1 LVVLLP
7 FALGLIATRFGTSVN
22 EVRIILR
29 RAFMFS
35 QPRFWPRQLPALL
48 VTNAG
53 IALREA
59 ARILE
64 GESGLLWLLA
74 FVVILLLVR
83 T

>member
-1 LVVLLP
+1 M
-7 FALGLIATRFGTSVN
+7 RFSPKVS
-22 EVRIILR
+22 EVRAILR

-35 QPRFWPRQLPALL
+35 RPRFWPRQLPTLL
-48 VTNAG
+48 VTNVG
-53 IALREA
+53 TALREA

-74 FVVILLLVR
+74 FVVILLLIR